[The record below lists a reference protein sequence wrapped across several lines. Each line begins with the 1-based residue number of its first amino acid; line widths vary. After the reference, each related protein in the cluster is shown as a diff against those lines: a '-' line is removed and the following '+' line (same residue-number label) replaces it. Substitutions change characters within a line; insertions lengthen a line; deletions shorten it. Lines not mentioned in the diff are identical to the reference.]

1 MGGESGEF
9 EGEGMGRVIECGWCR
24 KTRWGNKVGK
34 IRELEGRDGN
44 FFSPLSFSAELTH
57 TTYAAF
63 VSMRF
68 SALNY
73 NWGITHAL

>member
-1 MGGESGEF
+1 MSGVDSERTDGGIRWVKEES
-9 EGEGMGRVIECGWCR
+9 W
-24 KTRWGNKVGK
+24 KVGTEK
-34 IRELEGRDGN
+34 LFIL
-44 FFSPLSFSAELTH
+44 FFPPPFLSFSAELTH

>member
-1 MGGESGEF
+1 MGNNVWQNCK
-9 EGEGMGRVIECGWCR
+9 EG
-24 KTRWGNKVGK
+24 TGK
-34 IRELEGRDGN
+34 LFL
-44 FFSPLSFSAELTH
+44 FFILSQLCAELTH

-73 NWGITHAL
+73 NWGITHALRA